1 MYKYNPCGQRAEK
14 EARTPRAGHEAEAE
28 AEAGA
33 AALHFTSLGS
43 PEQQVHDL
51 GRLGVAVAVVLPLPP
66 APPRRLPPGP
76 GRRVARQRAQ
86 GGQLWPPAAGALLAP
101 VAHVGCC

>member
-1 MYKYNPCGQRAEK
+1 M
-14 EARTPRAGHEAEAE
+14 
-28 AEAGA
+28 
-33 AALHFTSLGS
+33 
-43 PEQQVHDL
+43 HDL